1 MAAGRASSS
10 VESAGVVKSRPAPRW
25 CRPLGATLRSFGRQ
39 APPLVWAGSWGVLAA
54 CPPGVG
60 LCSFR
65 GRGFCLPRTTAAL
78 AGPWAL
84 PIPPGA
90 VLRGPGLGDGSV
102 PVTIAGRIPPP
113 CTGELDIDGRSAR
126 PWCVTPSPARLR
138 LALSTSGAC
147 DHMTVSLTSPWPA
160 LWPAQFLPDLG
171 DACQRDSC
179 LHRRLVALGEMG
191 RSSGS
196 GPIGDQRGIDRFAG
210 RSETA
215 DGRSDLREAV
225 IRWLLA
231 IWRFGGKAG
240 NRRFSRFGEK
250 AGIRWLHPVW
260 QIRR

>member
-1 MAAGRASSS
+1 M
-10 VESAGVVKSRPAPRW
+10 
-25 CRPLGATLRSFGRQ
+25 
-39 APPLVWAGSWGVLAA
+39 
-54 CPPGVG
+54 G

-90 VLRGPGLGDGSV
+90 VLRGPRLGDGSV

-147 DHMTVSLTSPWPA
+147 DHMTVSLREPLA
-160 LWPAQFLPDLG
+160 GYCGLPSFYLIW
-171 DACQRDSC
+171 AM
-179 LHRRLVALGEMG
+179 LVNATVVCTADWWRWAKWVARAVRA
-191 RSSGS
+191 RSA
-196 GPIGDQRGIDRFAG
+196 DQRGIDRFAG

>member
-1 MAAGRASSS
+1 MVVPSS
-10 VESAGVVKSRPAPRW
+10 
-25 CRPLGATLRSFGRQ
+25 LGATLRSFGRQ

-90 VLRGPGLGDGSV
+90 VLRGPRLGDGSV

-147 DHMTVSLTSPWPA
+147 DHMTVSLREPLA
-160 LWPAQFLPDLG
+160 GYCGLPSFYLIW
-171 DACQRDSC
+171 AM
-179 LHRRLVALGEMG
+179 LVNATVVC
-191 RSSGS
+191 
-196 GPIGDQRGIDRFAG
+196 
-210 RSETA
+210 TA
-215 DGRSDLREAV
+215 DWWRWAKWVARAVRARS
-225 IRWLLA
+225 A
-231 IWRFGGKAG
+231 ISGESTGLPVDPRPPTGVPIYGK
-240 NRRFSRFGEK
+240 R
-250 AGIRWLHPVW
+250 
-260 QIRR
+260 